1 MEAITTHNEQSTG
14 LNFIPFRPAPG
25 DETAVASIVRK
36 MLHYH
41 ILRVQLEGSRPW
53 MDNHVRLVARRRAK
67 QVRLKGFA
75 EEREAIDAKIRVIYD
90 DEMLR
95 REGTRIA
102 YFIARDQLEEALAYE
117 EEIVA
122 VAVNHS
128 LYGTEFEDM
137 AIAA

>member
-1 MEAITTHNEQSTG
+1 MQAINTHIDETTN

-25 DETAVASIVRK
+25 DETAVASIIRK

-41 ILRVQLEGSRPW
+41 VLRVQLEGSRPW

-67 QVRLKGFA
+67 EVRLKGFA
-75 EEREAIDAKIRVIYD
+75 EEREAVDAHIRVIYD

-102 YFIARDQLEEALAYE
+102 YMIARDQLAEALAYE
-117 EEIVA
+117 EEIIA

-128 LYGTEFEDM
+128 LYGTELEDM